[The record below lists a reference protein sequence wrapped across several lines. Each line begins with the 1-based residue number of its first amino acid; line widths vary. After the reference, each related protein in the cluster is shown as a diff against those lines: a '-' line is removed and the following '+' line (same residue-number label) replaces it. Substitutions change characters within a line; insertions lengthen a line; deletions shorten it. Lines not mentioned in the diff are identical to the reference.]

1 MKSRVQ
7 AWDDAIVAAADAAA
21 AVAAGDSQYCNRVM
35 QGRLANQGLIKVCFI
50 YLFPSLPTTTTYFVN
65 P

>member
-1 MKSRVQ
+1 
-7 AWDDAIVAAADAAA
+7 VAAADAAA